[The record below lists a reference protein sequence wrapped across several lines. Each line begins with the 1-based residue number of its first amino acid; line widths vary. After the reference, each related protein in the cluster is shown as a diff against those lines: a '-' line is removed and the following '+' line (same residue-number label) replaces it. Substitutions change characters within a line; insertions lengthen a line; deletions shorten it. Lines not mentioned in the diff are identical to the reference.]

1 MKSGSKEREDLGS
14 SLVCGVRGLEPACI
28 LLRVDEEGMVISRPV
43 MERSGLLLRRLS
55 VRDRENAA
63 GVDRPDR
70 ERLPMLVRRDCE
82 IASTSYFWP
91 SETKLVEL
99 SRFTSQLWPFS
110 SRADEASAIPA
121 RSIHSGSRAS
131 AVWWRTAVGRLVFL
145 LPLLLEW

>member
-1 MKSGSKEREDLGS
+1 
-14 SLVCGVRGLEPACI
+14 LVYGVRGLEPACM
-28 LLRVDEEGMVISRPV
+28 LLRFDEEGMVISRPV
-43 MERSGLLLRRLS
+43 MERSGLLLRRLA
-55 VRDRENAA
+55 VWDRDDAAA

-82 IASTSYFWP
+82 IASTSYFWL

-131 AVWWRTAVGRLVFL
+131 ADWWRTAVGRLV
-145 LPLLLEW
+145 LPLALLLEW